1 MRNQRKTTY
10 NSRNP
15 KNLYTMFT
23 ALNILLQSTA
33 LAGNLEVSWGHVAF
47 ATIPVLLLII
57 LMGFL
62 KMAGDKSA
70 LITLVTT
77 IVLALF
83 AFGFPVADTGL
94 SFVYGVLKAV
104 FPILIII
111 IMAIFSY
118 NVLVKTGK
126 MEILKE
132 QFSSIS
138 SDKCIQVL
146 LLTWGFGGL
155 LEGMAG
161 FGTAVAIPAA
171 ILISLG
177 FKPIFSAVA
186 SLIANSVATG
196 FGAVG
201 TPVKVLAEQAGVTDI
216 QVLSTQVVL
225 QLSPLMILIPFVL
238 VFMTDPRIKSLP
250 KHILLSVIVGV
261 VSLAVQYIA
270 ARYMGA
276 ETPAILGSIASIIAI
291 IIYAKLT
298 ATKEDKELKAK
309 FPKRTMGEIIN
320 AWSVYGFILILVILT
335 SPLLPLRNI
344 LAPLSATT
352 LFSQNIFDAVT
363 QTEVVRSIKVSWL
376 TDAGVLLFLGSIL
389 GGLLQGAKIVE
400 LIKLLG
406 TVIKQQRKTIVTVCS
421 LIALSSIMD
430 FSGMISQ
437 LGLALAIATG
447 SLYPLFAPTIGCLGT
462 FLTGSDTSSNILFG
476 KLQASVAHTTGAD
489 PSWLAA
495 ANTAGATGGK
505 IISPQSIAVATS
517 ACGLQ
522 GREGEI
528 MKKALPYALGYIVV
542 SGLMVYFVPKIMGTI
557 LF

>member
-1 MRNQRKTTY
+1 M
-10 NSRNP
+10 
-15 KNLYTMFT
+15 M
-23 ALNILLQSTA
+23 LNVILQSST
-33 LAGNLEVSWGHVAF
+33 LVTDLNWMFVVF
-47 ATIPVLLLII
+47 AAIPVILLII

-62 KMAGDKSA
+62 KMSGDKSA
-70 LITLVTT
+70 LATLSTT
-77 IVLALF
+77 VLIALF
-83 AFGFPVADTGL
+83 VFDLPAVDTGL
-94 SFVYGVLKAV
+94 SIVYGVLKAI

-118 NVLVKTGK
+118 NVLVHTGK
-126 MEILKE
+126 MEVLKE

-138 SDKCIQVL
+138 SDKCVQVL

-201 TPVKVLAEQAGVTDI
+201 TPVKVLAEQAGVENV

-250 KHILLSVIVGV
+250 KNILLSVIVGI
-261 VSLAVQYIA
+261 VSLATQYIA

-291 IIYAKLT
+291 ILYAKIT
-298 ATKEDKELKAK
+298 ATDEDRELKAQ
-309 FPKRTMGEIIN
+309 FPKRSFSEIAG
-320 AWSVYGFILILVILT
+320 AWSVYGLILILVILT
-335 SPLLPLRNI
+335 SPLLPLRAV
-344 LAPLSATT
+344 LAPILSTT
-352 LFSQNIFDAVT
+352 LSFNIFDTVA
-363 QTEVVRSIKVSWL
+363 QADVVRSVKIAWL
-376 TDAGVLLFLGSIL
+376 IDAGVLLFLGSIM
-389 GGLLQGAKIVE
+389 GGLIQGAKIGD
-400 LIKLLG
+400 LFKLLG
-406 TVIKQQRKTIVTVCS
+406 KVFVQQRKTIVTVCS

-430 FSGMISQ
+430 FSGMIAQ
-437 LGLALAIATG
+437 LGLALAITTG
-447 SLYPLFAPTIGCLGT
+447 SLYPFFAPTIGCLGT

-476 KLQASVAHTTGAD
+476 KLQASVGNTIGVD

-528 MKKALPYALGYIVV
+528 MKKALPFALGYILIA
-542 SGLMVYFVPKIMGTI
+542 GLMVYFIPKLMGS
-557 LF
+557 LMF

>member
-1 MRNQRKTTY
+1 MN
-10 NSRNP
+10 
-15 KNLYTMFT
+15 TMLT
-23 ALNILLQSTA
+23 ALLQIQSINSINIEWWQILLA
-33 LAGNLEVSWGHVAF
+33 A
-47 ATIPVLLLII
+47 IPVLLLIV

-70 LITLVTT
+70 VITLIVTAL
-77 IVLALF
+77 LALL
-83 AFGFPVADTGL
+83 ACQYPMADTGL
-94 SFVYGVLKAV
+94 SIVYGVLKAI

-118 NVLVKTGK
+118 NVLVHTKN
-126 MEILKE
+126 MDIIKE

-177 FKPIFSAVA
+177 FNPIFSAVA

-201 TPVKVLAEQAGVTDI
+201 TPVKVLAEQAGVENI
-216 QVLSTQVVL
+216 QTLSTQVVL

-238 VFMTDPRIKSLP
+238 VFMTDSRIKAIP
-250 KHILLSVIVGV
+250 KHIVISLIVGG
-261 VSLAVQYIA
+261 VSLVTQYLA

-291 IIYAKLT
+291 IAYAKIT
-298 ATKEDKELKAK
+298 ESKEDKALKANT
-309 FPKRTMGEIIN
+309 PKHSMADIMK
-320 AWSVYGFILILVILT
+320 AWSVYGIILLLVILT
-335 SPLLPLRNI
+335 SPLLPLRSI
-344 LAPLSATT
+344 LAPILTSTFSFNIMDMAHSAET
-352 LFSQNIFDAVT
+352 A
-363 QTEVVRSIKVSWL
+363 RSIKISWL
-376 TDAGVLLFLGSIL
+376 IDAGVILFIGSII
-389 GGLLQGAKIVE
+389 GGLIQGGKIVE
-400 LIKLLG
+400 LLKVLG
-406 TVIKQQRKTIVTVCS
+406 RVFKQQRKTIITVCS
-421 LIALSSIMD
+421 LISMSSIMD
-430 FSGMISQ
+430 FAGMIGI
-437 LGLALAIATG
+437 LGTALAFATG
-447 SLYPLFAPTIGCLGT
+447 AFYPLFAPTIGCLGT

-476 KLQASVAHTTGAD
+476 KLQASVAASTGAD

-517 ACGLQ
+517 ACGQQ
-522 GREGEI
+522 GKEGEI
-528 MKKALPYALGYIVV
+528 MKKAIPFALGYIVIA
-542 SGLMVYFVPKIMGTI
+542 GLMVYFVPKIMGSI
-557 LF
+557 L

>member
-1 MRNQRKTTY
+1 
-10 NSRNP
+10 
-15 KNLYTMFT
+15 MFT
-23 ALNILLQSTA
+23 TLNVLLQSTT
-33 LAGNLEVSWGHVAF
+33 LAGNLEISWGHVAF
-47 ATIPVLLLII
+47 AIVPVLLLII

-70 LITLVTT
+70 VITLATT

-83 AFGFPVADTGL
+83 AFDFPVEDTGL
-94 SFVYGVLKAV
+94 SIVYGVLKAI

-201 TPVKVLAEQAGVTDI
+201 TPVKVLAEQAGITDV
-216 QVLSTQVVL
+216 QTLSTQVVL

-298 ATKEDKELKAK
+298 ATDEDKELKRK
-309 FPKRTMGEIIN
+309 FPKRSLGEIVN

-335 SPLLPLRNI
+335 SPLLPIRTI
-344 LAPLSATT
+344 LAPLLTTTFKFHIFEYAT
-352 LFSQNIFDAVT
+352 QADAL
-363 QTEVVRSIKVSWL
+363 RSIKISWL
-376 TDAGVLLFLGSIL
+376 VDAGVLLFIGSIL
-389 GGLLQGAKIVE
+389 GGLIQGAKIVD

-528 MKKALPYALGYIVV
+528 MKKALPYALGYIIV
-542 SGLMVYFVPKIMGTI
+542 SGLMVYFVPKIMGA
-557 LF
+557 LMF

>member
-1 MRNQRKTTY
+1 MHT
-10 NSRNP
+10 SF
-15 KNLYTMFT
+15 LF
-23 ALNILLQSTA
+23 IFLQSSP
-33 LAGNLEVSWGHVAF
+33 LIIEWWQ
-47 ATIPVLLLII
+47 VLLAAAPVFLLIL

-62 KMAGDKSA
+62 KMSGDKSA
-70 LITLVTT
+70 LITLGATLLVAL
-77 IVLALF
+77 LAY
-83 AFGFPVADTGL
+83 GFPLVDTGL
-94 SFVYGVLKAV
+94 SVVYGILKAI

-118 NVLVKTGK
+118 NVLVHTGK

-132 QFSSIS
+132 QFSTIS

-177 FKPIFSAVA
+177 FKPIFSAVV

-201 TPVKVLAEQAGVTDI
+201 TPVKVLAEQAGVDNI
-216 QVLSTQVVL
+216 QRLSTQVVL

-238 VFMTDPRIKSLP
+238 VFMTDPRIKSIP
-250 KHILLSVIVGV
+250 KHIVLSLIVGG
-261 VSLAVQYIA
+261 VSLVAQYVA

-276 ETPAILGSIASIIAI
+276 ETPAIFGSLASIVAI
-291 IIYAKLT
+291 VLYARFTRK
-298 ATKEDKELKAK
+298 AEDKKLRDQY
-309 FPKRTMGEIIN
+309 PKHTISEIIK
-320 AWSVYGFILILVILT
+320 AWSVYGLILILVIFT
-335 SPLLPLRNI
+335 SPLLPFREI
-344 LAPLSATT
+344 LSPILTT
-352 LFSQNIFDAVT
+352 TFKFDIFDTAL
-363 QTEVVRSIKVSWL
+363 QSEVARSVKISWL
-376 TDAGVLLFLGSIL
+376 IDAGVLLFIGSIL
-389 GGLLQGAKIVE
+389 GGLLQGAKLSALFHV
-400 LIKLLG
+400 LWKVL
-406 TVIKQQRKTIVTVCS
+406 KMQKKTIITVCS
-421 LIALSSIMD
+421 LIALSSVMD
-430 FSGMISQ
+430 FAGMIGV
-437 LGLALAIATG
+437 LGVALATATG

-476 KLQASVAHTTGAD
+476 KLQASVASATGAD

-517 ACGLQ
+517 ACGQQ
-522 GREGEI
+522 GQEGAI
-528 MKKALPYALGYIVV
+528 MKKAIPFALGYIVIA
-542 SGLMVYFVPKIMGTI
+542 GLMVYFVPKIMGSV

>member
-1 MRNQRKTTY
+1 MNIILCTLLQVQSI
-10 NSRNP
+10 NIEWWQ
-15 KNLYTMFT
+15 
-23 ALNILLQSTA
+23 ILLA
-33 LAGNLEVSWGHVAF
+33 AV
-47 ATIPVLLLII
+47 PVILLII

-62 KMAGDKSA
+62 KMSGDKSA
-70 LITLVTT
+70 VITL
-77 IVLALF
+77 IVSVLIALI
-83 AFGFPVADTGL
+83 ACGLPITDTGL
-94 SFVYGVLKAV
+94 SIIYGFLKAI

-118 NVLVKTGK
+118 NVLVHTGK
-126 MEILKE
+126 MEIIKE

-177 FKPIFSAVA
+177 FKPVFSAVA

-201 TPVKVLAEQAGVTDI
+201 TPVKVLAEQAGVHDI
-216 QVLSTQVVL
+216 QTLSTQVVV

-238 VFMTDPRIKSLP
+238 VFMTDPRIKAIP
-250 KHILLSVIVGV
+250 KHILISVIVGS
-261 VSLAVQYIA
+261 VSLITQYFA

-276 ETPAILGSIASIIAI
+276 ETPAILGSIASIITI
-291 IIYAKLT
+291 IIYAKVT
-298 ATKEDKELKAK
+298 ATKEDKILKAA
-309 FPKRTMGEIIN
+309 FPKHSTAEIIK
-320 AWSVYGFILILVILT
+320 AWSVYGLILFLVILT
-335 SPLLPLRNI
+335 SPLLPLRTI
-344 LAPLSATT
+344 LAPILTST
-352 LFSQNIFDAVT
+352 FSFNIFDVAS
-363 QTEVVRSIKVSWL
+363 QTDVMRSVKISWL
-376 TDAGVLLFLGSIL
+376 IDAGVIIFIGSMI
-389 GGLLQGAKIVE
+389 GGIIQGANLKALFKV
-400 LIKLLG
+400 LG
-406 TVIKQQRKTIVTVCS
+406 RVFMQQKKTIITVCS
-421 LIALSSIMD
+421 LIALSSVMD
-430 FSGMISQ
+430 FAGMIAT
-437 LGLALAIATG
+437 LGVTLAFATG
-447 SLYPLFAPTIGCLGT
+447 SFYPLFAPTIGCLGT

-476 KLQASVAHTTGAD
+476 KLQASVAATTGAD

-517 ACGLQ
+517 ACGQQ
-522 GREGEI
+522 GKEGEI
-528 MKKALPYALGYIVV
+528 MKKAIPFALGYIVIA
-542 SGLMVYFVPKIMGTI
+542 GLMVYFVPKIMGSV

>member
-1 MRNQRKTTY
+1 MDV
-10 NSRNP
+10 
-15 KNLYTMFT
+15 
-23 ALNILLQSTA
+23 A
-33 LAGNLEVSWGHVAF
+33 LAAVPV
-47 ATIPVLLLII
+47 VLLIV

-62 KMAGDKSA
+62 KMAGHKSA
-70 LITLVTT
+70 LITLIAAVV
-77 IVLALF
+77 IGLF
-83 AFGFPVADTGL
+83 AFHLPVGDVGL
-94 SFVYGVLKAV
+94 SLIYGVLKAI

-118 NVLVKTGK
+118 NVLVHTGK
-126 MEILKE
+126 MEIIKE

-177 FKPIFSAVA
+177 FKPVFSAVT

-216 QVLSTQVVL
+216 QTLSTHVVL

-238 VFMTDPRIKSLP
+238 VFMTDPRLKALP

-261 VSLAVQYIA
+261 VSLITQYIA
-270 ARYMGA
+270 AKYMGA
-276 ETPAILGSIASIIAI
+276 ETPAIMGSIASIVAI
-291 IIYAKLT
+291 IIYARLT

-309 FPKRTMGEIIN
+309 FPKRSFTEVAK
-320 AWSVYGFILILVILT
+320 AWSVYGLILLLVVLT
-335 SPLLPLRNI
+335 SPLLPFRDV
-344 LAPLSATT
+344 LAPLLTT
-352 LFSQNIFDAVT
+352 VFSFDIFDVSAQADVA
-363 QTEVVRSIKVSWL
+363 RSVKISWL
-376 TDAGVLLFLGSIL
+376 VDAGVLLFIGSII
-389 GGLLQGAKIVE
+389 GGLIQGAKIGS
-400 LIKLLG
+400 LFSLLG
-406 TVIKQQRKTIVTVCS
+406 KVVKQQQKTIITVCS
-421 LIALSSIMD
+421 LIALSSVMD
-430 FSGMISQ
+430 FSGMISE
-437 LGLALAIATG
+437 LGVALALVTG

-476 KLQASVAHTTGAD
+476 KLQASVATATGAD

-522 GREGEI
+522 GKEGEI
-528 MKKALPYALGYIVV
+528 MKKAIPFALGYIVV
-542 SGLMVYFVPKIMGTI
+542 AGLMVYFVPLIMGNI

>member
-1 MRNQRKTTY
+1 MILNVILQA
-10 NSRNP
+10 S
-15 KNLYTMFT
+15 NLVVD
-23 ALNILLQSTA
+23 LNWMSVL
-33 LAGNLEVSWGHVAF
+33 F
-47 ATIPVLLLII
+47 AATPVVLLII

-62 KMAGDKSA
+62 KMSGDKSA
-70 LITLVTT
+70 LITLATT
-77 IVLALF
+77 VLIALF
-83 AFGFPVADTGL
+83 AFHLPAADTGL
-94 SFVYGVLKAV
+94 SIIYGVLKAI

-118 NVLVKTGK
+118 NVLVHTGK
-126 MEILKE
+126 MEVLKE

-201 TPVKVLAEQAGVTDI
+201 TPVKVLAEQAGVADI

-250 KHILLSVIVGV
+250 KHILLSVVVGV
-261 VSLAVQYIA
+261 VSLVTQYIA

-291 IIYAKLT
+291 ILYAKIT
-298 ATKEDKELKAK
+298 ATDEDRELKAQ
-309 FPKRTMGEIIN
+309 FPKRSTAEIVS
-320 AWSVYGFILILVILT
+320 AWSVYGLILLLVILT
-335 SPLLPLRNI
+335 SPLLPLRAV
-344 LAPLSATT
+344 LAPILSTT
-352 LFSQNIFDAVT
+352 FSFNIFDTVSQA
-363 QTEVVRSIKVSWL
+363 EIVRSVKISWL
-376 TDAGVLLFLGSIL
+376 IDAGVLLFLGSII
-389 GGLLQGAKIVE
+389 GGLIQGANIID
-400 LIKLLG
+400 LLKLLG
-406 TVIKQQRKTIVTVCS
+406 RVIKQQRKTIVTVCC
-421 LIALSSIMD
+421 LIALSSTMD
-430 FSGMISQ
+430 FSGMIAQ
-437 LGLALAIATG
+437 LGLALAITTG

-476 KLQASVAHTTGAD
+476 KLQASVGHTIGVD

-517 ACGLQ
+517 ACSLQ

-528 MKKALPYALGYIVV
+528 MKKAMPFALGYIVV
-542 SGLMVYFVPKIMGTI
+542 AGLMVYFVPKLMGT
-557 LF
+557 LMF